1 MNNRSL
7 FKPCNQKRLATE
19 IKAKRLYLLS
29 AFSFKLFAP
38 RSGRLLALPSGN
50 IRNQN
55 AARRDVDGLAVRF
68 IAQQPTIT
76 RTEFAARKFRAD
88 RDGDIVA
95 ADLIGRRHI
104 ARNARINS
112 DSFTTVR
119 RPLSKHSQV
128 FRLVATARER
138 HSWRI
143 FRMAQRKRPQRLPNR
158 LTALFPESVWN
169 FCMRRTVAIRIPAG
183 LEGDKR
189 LRRKCAFIIR
199 NRRRPISIE
208 NGA

>member
-68 IAQQPTIT
+68 IAQQPSIA
-76 RTEFAARKFRAD
+76 RTKFAAWKFRAD
-88 RDGDIVA
+88 SDGHIVA
-95 ADLIGRRHI
+95 ANLIGRRHI
-104 ARNARINS
+104 SWDARINT
-112 DSFTTVR
+112 DAFIAVF
-119 RPLSKHSQV
+119 RPLYEQSPV
-128 FRLVATARER
+128 FRLVTATRER
-138 HSWRI
+138 HSWR
-143 FRMAQRKRPQRLPNR
+143 FLRMAQRQRSQRLPYR
-158 LTALFPESVWN
+158 VAALFPESVWH
-169 FCMRRTVAIRIPAG
+169 FRVRRTVAIRIPAG
-183 LEGDKR
+183 LERNER
-189 LRRKCAFIIR
+189 LRRKRAVVIR
-199 NRRRPISIE
+199 NRRGLISIE